1 MNDNIDKEMLE
12 IEAMKKIIEVF
23 SKLDDATRI
32 RVLNWAMDKFVA
44 DKKNIVSLKEETKL
58 NEEQIE
64 QKKETFSDLP
74 TLFSA
79 LSPAS
84 GSDKVLVAGYWF
96 QVYEKRDALSAQE
109 INSALK
115 HLGHGVSN
123 VTVCMNVL
131 MASTPNL
138 VMQIRKSG
146 TTQQSRKEYKLT
158 AEGIKRVEEMIKK
171 RNAI

>member
-1 MNDNIDKEMLE
+1 MIDIIDEEMLE

-23 SKLDDATRI
+23 ARLDDSTRI
-32 RVLNWAMDKFVA
+32 RVLKWAIDKFA
-44 DKKNIVSLKEETKL
+44 ANKKDILSLEEKTKFT
-58 NEEQIE
+58 ECTTE
-64 QKKETFSDLP
+64 QKKKTFPDLP

-79 LSPAS
+79 LAPSS

-96 QVYEKRDALSAQE
+96 QVYEKREDLSAQE

-131 MASTPNL
+131 MSSTPKL
-138 VMQIRKSG
+138 VMQVRKSG
-146 TTQQSRKEYKLT
+146 TTQQSRKEYRLT
-158 AEGIKRVEEMIKK
+158 SEGIKRVEEMIKK
-171 RNAI
+171 GNTI